1 MTIPV
6 SLIKWPLLVLL
17 LAWGLWLAWLWQ
29 PARQVGLH
37 TENLLKRASARDWT
51 AVEAMMAPD
60 YHDAWN
66 ADRAAAIDEARQ
78 LFSHFFALQITA
90 LEPLQIT
97 ETNGA
102 WQAAAPVGVF
112 GSGTA
117 VAHAVMDEVR
127 EAEESFTFRWRKSG
141 SWPWQWSLAGL
152 QHEGLDAK
160 YGRYRRESE
169 SRSGVPAAY
178 R

>member
-1 MTIPV
+1 
-6 SLIKWPLLVLL
+6 
-17 LAWGLWLAWLWQ
+17 
-29 PARQVGLH
+29 
-37 TENLLKRASARDWT
+37 LKRASARDWT
-51 AVEAMMAPD
+51 AVADMMAPD